1 MMQLWLAKPTIPDIK
16 PDKVVN
22 SLFPNWLVLITHV
35 IAAIVLILLLTK
47 WLYGPTKRNLQRRR
61 QLIQTRIDR
70 ARQQELKAVTHER
83 QAKKK
88 LLTVNRQRH
97 LIMEQAI
104 VAAEKRKDQIIGA
117 AVKEVQLMR
126 AKAQALIADEQRN
139 TAEAV
144 RTQII
149 RTAFAASQAVLGHH
163 ISPQQHQM
171 LVEKFINDL

>member
-1 MMQLWLAKPTIPDIK
+1 M
-16 PDKVVN
+16 
-22 SLFPNWLVLITHV
+22 
-35 IAAIVLILLLTK
+35 
-47 WLYGPTKRNLQRRR
+47 
-61 QLIQTRIDR
+61 
-70 ARQQELKAVTHER
+70 
-83 QAKKK
+83 
-88 LLTVNRQRH
+88 
-97 LIMEQAI
+97 
-104 VAAEKRKDQIIGA
+104 AAEKRKDQIIGA

-149 RTAFAASQAVLGHH
+149 RTAFAASQAVLGYH